1 MRRPPSLPCLF
12 PVASIDA
19 SVSRPDRTAEIAPV
33 GRLLSLAISPLDL
46 LDTLA
51 FLRPGGGRGRG
62 GPRGLTGDVGGLRR
76 CRHWDRLRCWRS
88 WTDLCR
94 DGLRRINPPDGH
106 RGDRWPFVD
115 GRR

>member
-46 LDTLA
+46 LDALA
-51 FLRPGGGRGRG
+51 FLRRGRRRDRCWRGRG
-62 GPRGLTGDVGGLRR
+62 GLRGLTGDVCGLRR
-76 CRHWDRLRCWRS
+76 CRHWDRLRSRWRFS
-88 WTDLCR
+88 AAGGGAT
-94 DGLRRINPPDGH
+94 GAGAA
-106 RGDRWPFVD
+106 GAASV
-115 GRR
+115 G